1 MVPGL
6 VRLSVLLLWELG
18 VGVASDVTQEPAVL
32 HTPKG
37 NNTELKCSH
46 TKGISYYQMYW
57 YLQRPGENMQL
68 VVFTSV
74 GLEPEFGN
82 FDKTK
87 YEVVKKEAA
96 HGSLTVKNAQAED
109 GGVYFCA

>member
-1 MVPGL
+1 
-6 VRLSVLLLWELG
+6 
-18 VGVASDVTQEPAVL
+18 
-32 HTPKG
+32 
-37 NNTELKCSH
+37 
-46 TKGISYYQMYW
+46 MYW
-57 YLQRPGENMQL
+57 YRQRPGENMQL